1 MKTTW
6 NRKRTLTTIAL
17 PIALLLVVGGLQ
29 ANAEAD
35 QNCSNASLTGTYGF
49 QITGGI
55 PGVMAISGVSRL
67 SFDGQGNF
75 TQIGDSQILINGQP
89 PMVSL
94 GVPGSGT
101 YIVNPDC
108 TGTETLTI
116 GGKVHHSTFVLVD
129 HGKEV
134 LDMNADPGV
143 VITGVGKKQ

>member
-1 MKTTW
+1 MKTIW

-17 PIALLLVVGGLQ
+17 PIGLLLMVGGLR
-29 ANAEAD
+29 AKAEAAQD
-35 QNCSNASLTGTYGF
+35 CSNASLAGTYGF
-49 QITGGI
+49 QIAGGI
-55 PGVMAISGVSRL
+55 PGVMAISGVYRL

-75 TQIGDSQILINGQP
+75 TQIGDSQILVNGQP
-89 PMVSL
+89 PVVVL
-94 GVPGSGT
+94 GQPGSGT
-101 YIVNPDC
+101 YTVNPDC

-116 GGKVHHSTFVLVD
+116 GGKVHHSSFVLVD